1 MTSLSFLP
9 TDDALSEL
17 AFSHLQA
24 VVGIDSQSDETS
36 DTIPS
41 SEGQRRLA
49 EHVAAH
55 FSRCGFTVERDGQAN
70 VIAFLPGQKNGAAST
85 AEPLAL
91 MVHLDT
97 ARGTGHPERL
107 HTVARWDGKAIPFP
121 KNPSIR
127 VDVAHYPD
135 LARFLGHTVVHG
147 DGVVPFGLDDK
158 LGLTHLM
165 TLAEL
170 FRRHPGLDRPPLY
183 LIGRPDEEI
192 GRMEAVESLAE
203 SLAIN
208 GVRSGFTV
216 DGILPFEVNVANFNA
231 AHTTAVFAPRGVS
244 LSPDMDTALEL
255 TLGGVNTHGAT
266 AFAEGHRTAVRF
278 AAELLVALQHAG
290 LPAHPHAFRSDALRD
305 CDGVLTLWCRAADT
319 TAITAHVEAIV
330 RPHIAR
336 GASWSSAKAVA
347 PDHESA
353 DTTAQVLMAV
363 SAFAASR
370 AELPG
375 EGPLWAEDSSG
386 WQGYSHPYRVR
397 HVDGGLALDVRIR
410 DFDPTMLEARKA
422 HSLAVLGR
430 FTADVTTRDQY
441 VNMGPRLESR
451 RDLVDVAV
459 QAGLDVGVEVVDLP
473 IRGGTGVDP
482 FLDRGT
488 AIANLGTGYFAP
500 ESEKELTT
508 LELMAH
514 HAKWLVALCARL
526 A

>member
-1 MTSLSFLP
+1 MTALTFLP
-9 TDDALSEL
+9 TNDAVSEL
-17 AFSHLQA
+17 SFSHLQA
-24 VVGIDSQSDETS
+24 VVAIDSQSDEAS
-36 DTIPS
+36 STIPS
-41 SEGQRRLA
+41 TDGQRRLA

-55 FSRCGFTVERDGQAN
+55 FSRCGFTVERDEQAN
-70 VIAFLPGQKNGAAST
+70 VIAFLPGQKGGKPSQ

-107 HTVARWDGKAIPFP
+107 HTVARWDGSPIPFP
-121 KNPSIR
+121 NNPTIR

-147 DGVVPFGLDDK
+147 DGAVPFGLDDK

-170 FRRHPGLDRPPLY
+170 LRRHPELDRPPLY

-203 SLAIN
+203 SLAKK

-231 AHTTAVFAPRGVS
+231 AHTTAVFHPRGLS
-244 LSPDMDTALEL
+244 LGPGIDTVLEVR
-255 TLGGVNTHGAT
+255 LGGVNTHGAT

-278 AAELLVALQHAG
+278 AAELMVALQHAG
-290 LPAHPHAFRSDALRD
+290 LPAHPHRFVSDALRD
-305 CDGVLTLWCRAADT
+305 CDGVLTLWCRTADV
-319 TAITAHVEAIV
+319 TAIQAELEAIV
-330 RPHIAR
+330 GPHLPR
-336 GASWSSAKAVA
+336 GASLSSCVIGAA
-347 PDHESA
+347 DGESA
-353 DTTAQVLMAV
+353 DTVAQVLAAV

-370 AELPG
+370 SELAN
-375 EGPLWAEDSSG
+375 EAPLWAEDSSG

-397 HVDGGLALDVRIR
+397 VVDGGLALDVRIR
-410 DFDPTMLEARKA
+410 DFDPAMLEARKA

-430 FTADVTTRDQY
+430 FSAEVTTRDQY

-451 RDLVDVAV
+451 RDLVDVAT